1 MKQLL
6 FVLIVSS
13 VTAFAQTPG
22 CTPPPAHVTSWWTF
36 DETSGTTAHD
46 VAGATKNDGAHAGAV
61 ALTAGK
67 VAGAACYDGIG
78 ASTVVPNGA
87 EIDFRTHCEVDIGGA
102 MTIDFWVKTDLS
114 TGTYS
119 ILDKRESD
127 GFSYLKGYHV
137 YVSYGRLG
145 FQAANGVGPLY
156 CGGAGAV
163 CTNYTSPFFIADGEW
178 HFVAVTLETAC
189 FFSNLTFYVDG
200 LASTIPI
207 SLHDL
212 SNSADLYVARR
223 MPNLGGEYFR
233 GCIDELEISTP
244 SGLTQSELDAIYAAG
259 SAGKCKPVV
268 GQCPIMTACIG
279 ACSPTVSTQMTIAD
293 DESPAGCAK
302 SPCKLQV
309 KFTGGCCFAGTVDLT
324 FQVGNL
330 SSTKTIT
337 FDPDN
342 DPQIYTLPWDL
353 KPYDV
358 VHVSAMQTTGGTFC
372 GCKTAGDFNFDL
384 TLVH

>member
-1 MKQLL
+1 MKRSPQPPHYVSERWSMKQLL

-46 VAGATKNDGAHAGAV
+46 VAGATKNDGTHAGAV

-67 VAGAACYDGIG
+67 VAGAAGYDGIG

-87 EIDFRTHCEVDIGGA
+87 EIDFRTHCEGDIGGA
-102 MTIDFWVKTDLS
+102 VTIGFLVETDLS
-114 TGTYS
+114 TGTDS

-259 SAGKCKPVV
+259 SAGEGKTGGGQGPV
-268 GQCPIMTACIG
+268 MTGCIG
-279 ACSPTVSTQMTIAD
+279 AGL
-293 DESPAGCAK
+293 PAGVAAE
-302 SPCKLQV
+302 SIP
-309 KFTGGCCFAGTVDLT
+309 
-324 FQVGNL
+324 
-330 SSTKTIT
+330 
-337 FDPDN
+337 PDGA
-342 DPQIYTLPWDL
+342 PGRRAE
-353 KPYDV
+353 
-358 VHVSAMQTTGGTFC
+358 SARP
-372 GCKTAGDFNFDL
+372 
-384 TLVH
+384 V